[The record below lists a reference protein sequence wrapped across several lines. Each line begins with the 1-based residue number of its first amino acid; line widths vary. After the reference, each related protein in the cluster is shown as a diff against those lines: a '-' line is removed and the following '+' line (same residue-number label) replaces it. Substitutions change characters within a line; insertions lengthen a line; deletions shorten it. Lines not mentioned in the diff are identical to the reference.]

1 MIRKVLIA
9 EDQENA
15 NISLQKTL
23 EELKI
28 PNPDYT
34 FHCDDALLKIKKAVE
49 SGNSYDLLITDIHFE
64 EDHRKPHLKNGAELI
79 EAVRKEQ
86 PDLKILVF
94 SAESRPVFIEKLFSQ
109 LYIDGYVRKA
119 RNDIK
124 DLVKAIDSINSN
136 QQYFPRQL
144 VQQARQSNAHEFSDF
159 DIIIISLMTEGKRQ
173 NEISLYLKQNNIHPS
188 GLSSIE
194 KRLSQI
200 KEALNFVTNEQLIA
214 HCVKMGIV

>member
-23 EELKI
+23 QELKI
-28 PNPDYT
+28 AEPDYT
-34 FHCDDALLKIKKAVE
+34 FHCDDALLKIKKAVQ

-64 EDHRKPHLKNGAELI
+64 EDHRQPQLKNGAELI
-79 EAVRKEQ
+79 AAARKEQ

-94 SAESRPVFIEKLFSQ
+94 SAENKPVFIEKLFND
-109 LYIDGYVRKA
+109 LDIDGYVRKA

-124 DLVKAIDSINSN
+124 DLIKAIDTISTK
-136 QQYFPRQL
+136 QRYYPRHL
-144 VQQARQSNAHEFSDF
+144 IQQAKQSNAHEFSDF
-159 DIIIISLMTEGKRQ
+159 DITIISLMIEGKRQ
-173 NEISLYLKQNNIHPS
+173 NEISLYLKTNNIHPS

-200 KEALNFVTNEQLIA
+200 KEALNFATNEQLIA
-214 HCVKMGIV
+214 HCVKMGII

>member
-23 EELKI
+23 QELKI
-28 PNPDYT
+28 TEPDYT
-34 FHCDDALLKIKKAVE
+34 FHCDDALLKIKKAVQ
-49 SGNSYDLLITDIHFE
+49 SGDSYDLLITDIHFE
-64 EDHRKPHLKNGAELI
+64 EDHRLPQLKNGAELI
-79 EAVRKEQ
+79 AAARKEQ

-94 SAESRPVFIEKLFSQ
+94 SAEHKPVFIEKLFNQ
-109 LYIDGYVRKA
+109 LEIDGYVRKA

-124 DLVKAIDSINSN
+124 DLVKAFDTINAN
-136 QQYFPRQL
+136 QRYYPRHL
-144 VQQARQSNAHEFSDF
+144 IQQAKQTNAHEFSDF
-159 DIIIISLMTEGKRQ
+159 DITIISLMTEGKRQ
-173 NEISLYLKQNNIHPS
+173 NEISFYLKQNNIHPS

-200 KEALNFVTNEQLIA
+200 KEALNFTTNEQLIA
-214 HCVKMGIV
+214 HCVKMGII